1 MKRSAPTIKEIA
13 KNLNISVSTV
23 SKALHNHPSIGLTTK
38 ERVQKLA
45 RELNYVPN
53 QAAIQLRKQKSSIIG
68 VILPTLI
75 DQFFTLTVNGIED
88 YALKNNYNV
97 FITQSHESLTREKE
111 LVDIMQRAQV
121 DGVIVAVSK
130 ETTSYDHFNA
140 LEKAGIP
147 VVYFVRQPKG
157 VMLRNWVSCN
167 GNEAAA
173 KAVDFLVAQGHRRI
187 AHLKGPDSLLTS
199 EHRYEG
205 YKDALLRNNIAYNA
219 DLIKVCDLTKA
230 GTQKAM
236 KELLQMDQPP
246 TAVLCFKD
254 YMVLD
259 AMQFLR
265 KQSPTNKKKMEF
277 IGFGNLPMF
286 EYFDEKPLA
295 SLDERPYKIGEQA
308 IVLLLKLMNGPKEE
322 GYQNINLECELIE
335 Y

>member
-13 KNLNISVSTV
+13 QKLNISVSTV
-23 SKALHNHPSIGLTTK
+23 SKAIHNHPSIGLTTK

-45 RELNYVPN
+45 KELNYVPN
-53 QAAIQLRKQKSSIIG
+53 QAALHLKHQKSSVIG
-68 VILPTLI
+68 VILPKLI
-75 DQFFTLTVNGIED
+75 DQFFSLTVNGIED

-97 FITQSHESLTREKE
+97 FTTQSHESLTREKE
-111 LVDIMQRAQV
+111 LVAIMQRAQV

-140 LEKAGIP
+140 LENAGIP
-147 VVYFVRQPKG
+147 VVYFVRQPKEA
-157 VMLRNWVSCN
+157 MLHNWVSSN
-167 GNEAAA
+167 VYEAAG
-173 KAVDFLVAQGHRRI
+173 KAVDFLIAQGHTRI

-199 EHRYEG
+199 KHRYDG
-205 YKDALLRNNIAYNA
+205 YMEALGRNNIAYDA
-219 DLIKVCDLTKA
+219 DLVKICDLTKA

-236 KELLQMDQPP
+236 KELLQVDEPP

-265 KQSPTNKKKMEF
+265 KQSQTNQKKIEF

-295 SLDERPYKIGEQA
+295 SLDERPYEIGEKA
-308 IVLLLKLMNGPKEE
+308 ISLLLKLINGATEE
-322 GYQNINLECELIE
+322 GIQNINLECKLIVH
-335 Y
+335 